1 MDRIALA
8 DHAFD
13 KHSGIDPSHSVMRL
27 CHVAEDALLR
37 LASLG
42 VDRDNL
48 AAWVTLEDGSQEDL
62 IVGFDSGSCTLEIKI
77 GGFAPNPQGTKR
89 QKNKDSRCNK
99 RPANPERPAATDRP
113 KPLWPAPG
121 PVERRAS
128 RACPSASSAARYKS
142 KLGWGRMEFS
152 NNTLT

>member
-62 IVGFDSGSCTLEIKI
+62 IVGFDSGSCTLEMFVHDTLQKI

-89 QKNKDSRCNK
+89 QRNKDSRCNK

-113 KPLWPAPG
+113 KALWPAPG
-121 PVERRAS
+121 PSNVAS

-142 KLGWGRMEFS
+142 KLGSGSDE
-152 NNTLT
+152 